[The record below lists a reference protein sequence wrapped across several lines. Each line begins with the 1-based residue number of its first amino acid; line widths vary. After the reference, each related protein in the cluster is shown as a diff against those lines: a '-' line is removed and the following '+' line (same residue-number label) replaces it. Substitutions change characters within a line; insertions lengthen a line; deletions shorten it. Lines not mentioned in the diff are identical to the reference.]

1 MRLPLKILSI
11 FLLVI
16 SASALAE
23 SGELRGRI
31 VDSSGKP
38 IACRIYIEST
48 AGKFFLAEGTD
59 GARHEHYNKDR
70 GGSIEVHTAL
80 NKGSFKATLP
90 EGRYIVTAE
99 RGKEYFS
106 TASEVVV
113 GTTPTDVTLTLKRWV
128 NMAQQGWFSGDTH
141 VHLPLK
147 TLPTFVEAEDLNL
160 AFPMTGWVRNA
171 YDSPAGTYADENNRI
186 ETDLIRI
193 DDTHLI
199 YPLNTEW
206 EIFTVDRKR
215 HTLGAIF
222 AIGHKKPFTMGA
234 PLVKPIAEEARRQG
248 ALLELDKHNWPWS
261 MMLMPV
267 ANVDLFELTNNHVWR
282 TNFMFKSWY
291 PEYTAPY
298 MNVPKDKE
306 GNFASERAW
315 LEFGFRNYY
324 TLLNCGFKM
333 RPTGGT
339 ASGVHPVP
347 AGFGRVY
354 VECPDGFSYDHWL
367 AGLDAGRSFVTTGPM
382 LSLTANGKPAG
393 STLKFGNS
401 IPRAIQLEGQVQ
413 SEHPIDTI
421 EVIVNG
427 RVSRWWRPGH
437 TTRTQSGAYAAKIAL
452 EQPLSTSSWIV
463 VRVFSKL
470 PNGRSR
476 FAHGSPFHVEVE
488 GRPLLPQKVETQYLV
503 ERVEDELQRHRG
515 VLKAEAIAEFEE
527 ALAFY
532 RELDAKADDATPHLD
547 IRVPGLDPVRSPVK

>member
-1 MRLPLKILSI
+1 MTYLLRCLSAAV
-11 FLLVI
+11 LLFVCATI
-16 SASALAE
+16 HA
-23 SGELRGRI
+23 GEIRGRI
-31 VDSSGKP
+31 VDESGKP
-38 IACRIYIEST
+38 LAARLYIQSKS
-48 AGKFFLAEGTD
+48 GKHFLAEGT
-59 GARHEHYNKDR
+59 GGSRHTHYNKDR
-70 GGSIEVHTAL
+70 GGSVEVHTAL
-80 NKGSFKATLP
+80 DKGTFQATAP
-90 EGRYIVTAE
+90 EGEYTLTAE

-106 TASEVVV
+106 TSMKVTVDSKPV
-113 GTTPTDVTLTLKRWV
+113 DVEITLKRWIH
-128 NMAQQGWFSGDTH
+128 MAERGWFSGDTH
-141 VHLPLK
+141 IHLPLK
-147 TLPTFVEAEDLNL
+147 DLDVFTQAEDLNV
-160 AFPMTGWVRNA
+160 AFPLTGWVRNA
-171 YDSPAGTYADENNRI
+171 YDSPAGTYAQDGKVATE
-186 ETDLIRI
+186 LITV
-193 DDTHLI
+193 DKAHLI

-222 AIGHKKPFTMGA
+222 AIGHKKPFTLGA

-282 TNFMFKSWY
+282 TNFMFKTWY

-298 MNVPKDKE
+298 MNVPKDKD

-347 AGFGRVY
+347 VGFGRVY
-354 VECPDGFSYDHWL
+354 VECPDGFSYEKWL
-367 AGLDAGRSFVTTGPM
+367 NNLDAGRSFVTTGPM
-382 LSLTANGKPAG
+382 LNLTANGKTMG
-393 STLKFGNS
+393 SSLKFDNS
-401 IPRAIQLEGQVQ
+401 IPRAVQLKGEVL
-413 SEHPIDTI
+413 SEHPIATV

-427 RVSRWWRPGH
+427 RVARWWRPAENQLANGSF
-437 TTRTQSGAYAAKIAL
+437 QADIDLK
-452 EQPLSTSSWIV
+452 QNLSTSSWVV

-476 FAHGSPFHVEVE
+476 FAHSSPVHIEIE
-488 GRPLLPQKVETQYLV
+488 GRPLRPTKAETRYLIK
-503 ERVEDELQRHRG
+503 RVEDELKRHQG
-515 VLKAEAIAEFEE
+515 VLKAEDLAEFQE

-532 RELDAKADDATPHLD
+532 KELDKTAEGTPHLD
-547 IRVPGLDPVRSPVK
+547 IRVPGLAPTRSPVK

>member
-1 MRLPLKILSI
+1 MRIPLRLL
-11 FLLVI
+11 LLVLLTT
-16 SASALAE
+16 AAAAPAW
-23 SGELRGRI
+23 SGELRGHI
-31 VDSSGKP
+31 VDESGKL
-38 IACRIYIEST
+38 IACRVYIQSRSGE
-48 AGKFFLAEGTD
+48 FFLAEGTD
-59 GARHEHYNKDR
+59 GSRHAHYNKDR
-70 GGSIEVHTAL
+70 GGSVEVHTAID
-80 NKGSFKATLP
+80 KGRFKATLP
-90 EGRYIVTAE
+90 EGRYVVTVE

-106 TASEVVV
+106 TSKEVAL
-113 GTTPTDVTLTLKRWV
+113 GAKSLDVTLTLRRWV
-128 NMAQQGWFSGDTH
+128 NMAQQGWYSGDTH

-147 TLPTFVEAEDLNL
+147 TLPTFVVAEDLNL

-171 YDSPAGTYADENNRI
+171 YDSPAGTYADENNKVA
-186 ETDLIRI
+186 TDLITI
-193 DDTHLI
+193 DDTHFI

-222 AIGHKKPFTMGA
+222 AIGHKKPFTLGA

-261 MMLMPV
+261 MMLMPI

-282 TNFMFKSWY
+282 TNFMFKTWY

-298 MNVPKDKE
+298 MNIPKDE
-306 GNFASERAW
+306 DGNFASERAW

-347 AGFGRVY
+347 VGFGRVY
-354 VECPDGFSYDHWL
+354 VECPDGFSYDNWL
-367 AGLDAGRSFVTTGPM
+367 KNLNAGRSFVTTGPM
-382 LSLTANGKPAG
+382 LKLKANRKPAG
-393 STLKFGNS
+393 TGFNFDES
-401 IPRAIQLEGQVQ
+401 IPRSIHLEGQVQ

-421 EVIVNG
+421 EILVNG
-427 RVSRWWRPGH
+427 RVARWWRPDQTH
-437 TTRTQSGAYAAKIAL
+437 RAKSGAYGASIDT
-452 EQPLSTSSWIV
+452 EQLLSTSGWIA

-476 FAHGSPFHVEVE
+476 FAHSSPIHVEIK
-488 GRPLLPQKVETQYLV
+488 GRPLQPQKVETQYLIK
-503 ERVEDELQRHRG
+503 RVEDELKRHRG
-515 VLKAEAIAEFEE
+515 VLNAEAIAEFEE

-532 RELDAKADDATPHLD
+532 RDLDAKSDDETPKLD
-547 IRVPGLDPVRSPVK
+547 IRVPGLNPVRSPVK

>member
-1 MRLPLKILSI
+1 MTYLFRCLPVAA
-11 FLLVI
+11 LLVVCAV
-16 SASALAE
+16 SQA
-23 SGELRGRI
+23 GEIRGRI
-31 VDSSGKP
+31 VDQSGKP
-38 IACRIYIEST
+38 LAARLYIQSKS
-48 AGKFFLAEGTD
+48 GKHFLAEGT
-59 GARHEHYNKDR
+59 GGSRHAHYNKDR
-70 GGSIEVHTAL
+70 GGSVEVHTAL
-80 NKGSFKATLP
+80 DKGRFQATVPKGEYTLT
-90 EGRYIVTAE
+90 VE

-106 TASEVVV
+106 TSMKVTVDSKPV
-113 GTTPTDVTLTLKRWV
+113 DVEITLKRWIH
-128 NMAQQGWFSGDTH
+128 MAERGWFSGDTH
-141 VHLPLK
+141 IHLPLK
-147 TLPTFVEAEDLNL
+147 DLDVFTQAEDLNV
-160 AFPMTGWVRNA
+160 AFPLTGWVRNA
-171 YDSPAGTYADENNRI
+171 YDSPAGTYAQDGKVATE
-186 ETDLIRI
+186 LITV
-193 DDTHLI
+193 DKAHLI

-222 AIGHKKPFTMGA
+222 AIGHKKPFTLGA

-298 MNVPKDKE
+298 MNVPKDKD

-347 AGFGRVY
+347 VGFGRVY
-354 VECPDGFSYDHWL
+354 VECPDGFSYEKWL
-367 AGLDAGRSFVTTGPM
+367 NNLDAGRSFVTTGPM
-382 LSLTANGKPAG
+382 LNLTANGKTMG
-393 STLKFGNS
+393 SSLKFDNS
-401 IPRAIQLEGQVQ
+401 IPRAVQLKGEVL
-413 SEHPIDTI
+413 SEHPIATV

-427 RVSRWWRPGH
+427 RVARWWRPAENRLANGSF
-437 TTRTQSGAYAAKIAL
+437 QADIDL
-452 EQPLSTSSWIV
+452 QQNLSTSSWVV
-463 VRVFSKL
+463 VRVFSML

-476 FAHGSPFHVEVE
+476 FAHSSPVHFEIE
-488 GRPLLPQKVETQYLV
+488 GRPLRPTKAETQYLIK
-503 ERVEDELQRHRG
+503 RVEDELKRHEG
-515 VLKAEAIAEFEE
+515 VLREEDLAEFQE

-532 RELDAKADDATPHLD
+532 KELDKTAEGTPHLD
-547 IRVPGLDPVRSPVK
+547 IRVPGLAPTRSPVK

>member
-1 MRLPLKILSI
+1 MRVPCRFLPL
-11 FLLVI
+11 LLLATAV
-16 SASALAE
+16 SVPAE
-23 SGELRGRI
+23 SAELRGRI
-31 VDSSGKP
+31 VDESGKP
-38 IACRIYIEST
+38 VACRVYIESKT
-48 AGKFFLAEGTD
+48 GKFFLAEGTE
-59 GARHEHYNKDR
+59 GSRHEHYNKDR
-70 GGSIEVHTAL
+70 GGSVEVHTAL
-80 NKGSFKATLP
+80 NKGSFKASLSK
-90 EGRYIVTAE
+90 GRYVVTVE

-106 TASEVVV
+106 TTKEVVV
-113 GTTPTDVTLTLKRWV
+113 GTNPTDVKLTLKRWV

-141 VHLPLK
+141 VHLPLN

-171 YDSPAGTYADENNRI
+171 YDSPAGTYADENNKI
-186 ETDLIRI
+186 ATDLIRI

-222 AIGHKKPFTMGA
+222 AIGHKKPFTLGA

-298 MNVPKDKE
+298 MNVPKDE
-306 GNFASERAW
+306 DGNFASERAW

-354 VECPDGFSYDHWL
+354 VECSDGFSYENWMR
-367 AGLDAGRSFVTTGPM
+367 GLDAGRSFVTTGPM
-382 LSLTANGKPAG
+382 LMVKANEKPAG
-393 STLKFGNS
+393 STLKFDNS
-401 IPRAIQLEGQVQ
+401 IPRAIHLAGQIQ
-413 SEHPIDTI
+413 SEHPIDTVEI
-421 EVIVNG
+421 IVNG
-427 RVSRWWRPGH
+427 RVARWWQPDQ
-437 TTRTQSGAYAAKIAL
+437 TKPTQNGSYAAQIDL
-452 EQPLSTSSWIV
+452 GQPLTTSGWIV

-476 FAHGSPFHVEVE
+476 FAHSSPVHVEIQD
-488 GRPLLPQKVETQYLV
+488 RPLQPQKVETQYLV
-503 ERVEDELQRHRG
+503 QRVEDELKRHRG
-515 VLKAEAIAEFEE
+515 VLTAEAIAEFEE

-532 RELDAKADDATPHLD
+532 RELDAKAGDETPHLD